1 MKFCQFT
8 AWRQAILV
16 VESIPNSV
24 STLHCQ
30 AGQTMLNFSCLF
42 LLSFGNIA
50 MLNYFWDC
58 VVTWML
64 TLGGTCHSS
73 TPLHKNIVSGQEE
86 SRVIQA
92 QAVQLDM
99 CLGQFLFKT
108 KVTIHELDMCLGQF
122 YWRQKWPLKCKQC
135 SSDWANDMDGDSAH
149 SGIMSNTTIQ
159 ISLKDQ
165 QVTLKRFGL

>member
-8 AWRQAILV
+8 AWRQAVLV

-42 LLSFGNIA
+42 LSSFGNNA

-73 TPLHKNIVSGQEE
+73 TPLHKNIGSGQGE
-86 SRVIQA
+86 SRMIQA

-99 CLGQFLFKT
+99 CLGQFYL
-108 KVTIHELDMCLGQF
+108 
-122 YWRQKWPLKCKQC
+122 RRKWTLKC

-149 SGIMSNTTIQ
+149 SWNNEQYYNPDLIKRSTNYIEKVWVITVSEILLRNPSNTT
-159 ISLKDQ
+159 
-165 QVTLKRFGL
+165 

>member
-8 AWRQAILV
+8 AWRQTVLV

-30 AGQTMLNFSCLF
+30 AGQTMLNCFWLF
-42 LLSFGNIA
+42 LSSFWNNA
-50 MLNYFWDC
+50 LLNYFWDC

-64 TLGGTCHSS
+64 TLDDTCHSS
-73 TPLHKNIVSGQEE
+73 TPLHKNIGSGQDE

-92 QAVQLDM
+92 QAVQKDR
-99 CLGQFLFKT
+99 
-108 KVTIHELDMCLGQF
+108 CLGQF
-122 YWRQKWPLKCKQC
+122 YLRQKWPLKCKQC

-149 SGIMSNTTIQ
+149 SWNNEQYYNPDFIKRSTNYIEKVSVITVSEILYRNLANTT
-159 ISLKDQ
+159 
-165 QVTLKRFGL
+165 

>member
-8 AWRQAILV
+8 AWRQTVLV

-42 LLSFGNIA
+42 LSSFGKNA
-50 MLNYFWDC
+50 MLNYFLYC
-58 VVTWML
+58 LVTWTL

-73 TPLHKNIVSGQEE
+73 TPLHKNIGSGQEE

-99 CLGQFLFKT
+99 CLGQFL
-108 KVTIHELDMCLGQF
+108 L
-122 YWRQKWPLKCKQC
+122 RQKWPLKC
-135 SSDWANDMDGDSAH
+135 SSDWANDMDDDSAH
-149 SGIMSNTTIQ
+149 SWSNEQYHNPDFIKRSTNYIEKVWVITVSEILLRNPSNTT
-159 ISLKDQ
+159 
-165 QVTLKRFGL
+165 